1 MKRGALLLC
10 VLLAGCANPNYD
22 GVNYT
27 RKEWSKKT
35 FDETV
40 MACRE
45 SSMRR
50 RKIFFTYVMIEKLF
64 KACMEKNG
72 YYYGEPSI
80 FTPDRPRPVNI
91 DQVAGYGS
99 KRDIAEMPKVK
110 PSETPDK
117 SALYK

>member
-1 MKRGALLLC
+1 M
-10 VLLAGCANPNYD
+10 V
-22 GVNYT
+22 
-27 RKEWSKKT
+27 EKT